1 MVWHWI
7 IDHPRMLSIPC
18 TRQSGME
25 LTDCWNESQRMQFQE
40 TTGLLREI
48 LFEDGNQWAMDDN
61 FSYLKP
67 LINLNMSDF

>member
-7 IDHPRMLSIPC
+7 IDCPMMLSVPC
-18 TRQSGME
+18 TRQAGME
-25 LTDCWNESQRMQFQE
+25 LTDCWTESQRMQIQE

-61 FSYLKP
+61 FSRLKP